1 MVFKQFSITK
11 TELVHVKNEILYPPP
26 VLNVRQI
33 IGLYFLL
40 FVYFVNTAFQCFQ
53 FFLFSIEF
61 SGFKNTIG
69 IQHPA
74 IFPFKILWQLVFELE
89 LCLKF
94 ELIIIFNL
102 VIICCGPVLRS
113 IILVWDL
120 VTLFAVCGF
129 VAVLKLDRNRNRNRN
144 RKPQTKPQ
152 RNRKVLFAVF
162 ALRF

>member
-1 MVFKQFSITK
+1 M
-11 TELVHVKNEILYPPP
+11 
-26 VLNVRQI
+26 
-33 IGLYFLL
+33 
-40 FVYFVNTAFQCFQ
+40 
-53 FFLFSIEF
+53 
-61 SGFKNTIG
+61 
-69 IQHPA
+69 
-74 IFPFKILWQLVFELE
+74 
-89 LCLKF
+89 KF
-94 ELIIIFNL
+94 ELINIFNL
-102 VIICCGPVLRS
+102 VISGFGPVLRS